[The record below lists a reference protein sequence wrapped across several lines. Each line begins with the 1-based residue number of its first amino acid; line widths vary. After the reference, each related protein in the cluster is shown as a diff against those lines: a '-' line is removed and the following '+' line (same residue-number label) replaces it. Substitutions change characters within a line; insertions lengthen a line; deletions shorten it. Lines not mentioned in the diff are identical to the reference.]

1 MFLRFTG
8 NQTHRMY
15 PLLYWLYMP
24 FTMAW
29 GMTFSFFALYLVSA
43 KWSPIFD
50 FFIVS
55 VEIWFALS
63 NEFCETL
70 IHFQFPSYTSAI
82 NLDETFLRISCLSK
96 TADLNLD
103 FACWTFLIII
113 SIYFEGVTLKT
124 GNSCFATTEIISV
137 KLSQQR
143 D

>member
-1 MFLRFTG
+1 MQSNFWF
-8 NQTHRMY
+8 
-15 PLLYWLYMP
+15 
-24 FTMAW
+24 
-29 GMTFSFFALYLVSA
+29 
-43 KWSPIFD
+43 

-124 GNSCFATTEIISV
+124 GNSCFATTEIIFSKIKPAERL
-137 KLSQQR
+137 KLAGEYFNSKNHSHFRAVTPQNFTEILEIF
-143 D
+143 